1 MDISSLKRGTGG
13 AQELAEMLHRQ
24 HRSTQADLVGTI
36 LQGLGMW
43 ADQCQGKPQQRMDI
57 RNQHAVNV
65 VLKMLG
71 SERPDYR
78 HTYTC

>member
-43 ADQCQGKPQQRMDI
+43 ADQCQSQQRMDI
-57 RNQHAVNV
+57 RNERAVNV
-65 VLKMLG
+65 VLEMLG